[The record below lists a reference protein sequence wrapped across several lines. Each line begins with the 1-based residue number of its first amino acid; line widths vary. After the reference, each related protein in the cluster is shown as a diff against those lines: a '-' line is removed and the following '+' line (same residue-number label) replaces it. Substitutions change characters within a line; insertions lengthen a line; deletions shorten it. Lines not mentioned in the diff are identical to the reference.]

1 MVQWPVA
8 YCLQTVMMGTQGS
21 AGAPG
26 DGSWLFDWVVTELRL
41 AHSLTTLQ
49 NSVRVGSSSFLHFPS
64 TPQHLPFQT
73 FERRGQSWARHDCML
88 QRQLRRYLWTRV
100 IGMLATWLGESFKF
114 PTFAWEER
122 ACCCQRRIT
131 QLITPGLI
139 IEPAGE
145 KLQSFDTGVRGHGGQ
160 LDPQDPRTQ
169 YSQYTIC
176 SAENSRH

>member
-21 AGAPG
+21 SRHRGRRKLVIWLSCDWAAP
-26 DGSWLFDWVVTELRL
+26 L
-41 AHSLTTLQ
+41 AHSLTTIQ
-49 NSVRVGSSSFLHFPS
+49 NPVQVSSSFLHFPF

-88 QRQLRRYLWTRV
+88 QRQLRRYLWARV

-122 ACCCQRRIT
+122 GCCQRRIT

-160 LDPQDPRTQ
+160 LDPRDPRTQ